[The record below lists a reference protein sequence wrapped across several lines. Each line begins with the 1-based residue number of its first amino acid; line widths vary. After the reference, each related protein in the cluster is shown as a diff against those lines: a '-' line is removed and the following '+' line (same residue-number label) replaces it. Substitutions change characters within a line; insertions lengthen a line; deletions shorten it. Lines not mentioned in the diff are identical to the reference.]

1 MQIAPK
7 KRAGFNR
14 DAPEAQ
20 KCKKINKM
28 IIFYGDDDDDDD
40 SQDFQDIQDF

>member
-20 KCKKINKM
+20 KCRKKLKMTIFMMIKLTIIIIN
-28 IIFYGDDDDDDD
+28 II
-40 SQDFQDIQDF
+40 II